1 MKKKKT
7 PKRSPRKSSKVSS
20 KPKKLPDVEMVC
32 SASSGATI
40 EKILGP
46 MVNSG
51 VTVEIPSSPIDKNAQ
66 LIDLEAVL
74 AVEAGIELFEP
85 EVVSISDPPAAER
98 TERPSPVKSTV
109 QTRDSKPAKLDS
121 WANLVK
127 GSTKQLQKR
136 GQAFTLE
143 SGEACVKIPNG
154 VIERNKKSWE
164 FFILGQFYTDPPSHG
179 TLHNIVN
186 GIWSKQMRDITV
198 SRMEGNSFL
207 FRIPNSH
214 TRHRV
219 LNQRLWQIDGKTMF
233 VAKWEPGVIPVKP
246 ELTSAPIWL
255 ELRNVPFQF
264 FNEEGLEHIAGL
276 VGEPKGLHPD
286 TANKTNL
293 EVAKVLTIIDP
304 RRPLPEAVN
313 AQFESGEIRRINVS
327 SPWMPP
333 VCSHCKEVGHSLKH
347 CKRAP
352 ITCKGCKATTHS
364 EDKCPRSSKLGP
376 NKTGSQLRRRR
387 RSKTPKGS
395 SSNEGHW
402 AVKGFLNSAKPPP
415 QSQED
420 SSRVI
425 PDHISSLGDPKN
437 QHRGESSNTM
447 EKNSGITR
455 GRLVQVHGKSIEVDV
470 KGSQG
475 TCEDSELS
483 PEPDP
488 DTEPERDSDDE
499 FSCNSEEEA
508 ILGRLDKTQQKVNR
522 GKSLKASL

>member
-1 MKKKKT
+1 
-7 PKRSPRKSSKVSS
+7 
-20 KPKKLPDVEMVC
+20 MVC

-66 LIDLEAVL
+66 LIDPEAVL
-74 AVEAGIELFEP
+74 AVEARIELIEP
-85 EVVSISDPPAAER
+85 EVMSISDPLAAEQ
-98 TERPSPVKSTV
+98 TERPSPVKSAA
-109 QTRDSKPAKLDS
+109 QARDSKPAKLDS

-136 GQAFTLE
+136 GQAFTLK

-164 FFILGQFYTDPPSHG
+164 FFIL
-179 TLHNIVN
+179 
-186 GIWSKQMRDITV
+186 
-198 SRMEGNSFL
+198 
-207 FRIPNSH
+207 
-214 TRHRV
+214 
-219 LNQRLWQIDGKTMF
+219 
-233 VAKWEPGVIPVKP
+233 GVIPVKP

-264 FNEEGLEHIAGL
+264 FNEEGLEHIVGL

-286 TANKTNL
+286 TENKTNL

-304 RRPLPEAVN
+304 RRPLPEVVN

-333 VCSHCKEVGHSLKH
+333 VCTHCKEVGHSLKH

-352 ITCKGCKATTHS
+352 VTCKGCKATTHS
-364 EDKCPRSSKLGP
+364 DDKCPRSSKLGP
-376 NKTGSQLRRRR
+376 NKTGSQLKRRR

-395 SSNEGHW
+395 SSNRGHW
-402 AVKGFLNSAKPPP
+402 AVKGFLNSAKPLPP
-415 QSQED
+415 SQDD

-425 PDHISSLGDPKN
+425 PDHISSLGDRKN
-437 QHRGESSNTM
+437 QHMGESSNTM
-447 EKNSGITR
+447 EKISGITR
-455 GRLVQVHGKSIEVDV
+455 GRLVQVQGKSIEVDV
-470 KGSQG
+470 KGSEG
-475 TCEDSELS
+475 TCEDSEMS

-488 DTEPERDSDDE
+488 DTEPERDSNDE